1 MSGIVVI
8 AMSGKLL
15 SKYHSELNDEAKKR
29 YIEKMKMINGV
40 DPYFKMENKSGRWD
54 AGVGSIE

>member
-1 MSGIVVI
+1 MSGE
-8 AMSGKLL
+8 LL

-40 DPYFKMENKSGRWD
+40 DPYFKMENKSGRRD